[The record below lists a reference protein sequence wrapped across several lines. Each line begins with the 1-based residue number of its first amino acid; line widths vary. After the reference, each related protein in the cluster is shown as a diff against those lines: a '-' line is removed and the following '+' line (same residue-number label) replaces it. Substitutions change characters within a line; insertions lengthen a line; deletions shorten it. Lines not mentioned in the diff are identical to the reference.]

1 MGLHEVAI
9 GGIYVSPLL
18 VFAILALPITKGVLM
33 LIQKTSLPQ
42 WIWHE
47 MLFICALYLL
57 IFCIL
62 TLIVGIFF

>member
-33 LIQKTSLPQ
+33 LIQKTALPQ

-62 TLIVGIFF
+62 TLIVGVFF

>member
-18 VFAILALPITKGVLM
+18 VFAILALPITKGLLM
-33 LIQKTSLPQ
+33 LIQKTPLPQ

-62 TLIVGIFF
+62 TLIVGVFF

>member
-18 VFAILALPITKGVLM
+18 VFAILALPITKGLLM
-33 LIQKTSLPQ
+33 LIQKTLLPQ

-62 TLIVGIFF
+62 TLIVGVFF